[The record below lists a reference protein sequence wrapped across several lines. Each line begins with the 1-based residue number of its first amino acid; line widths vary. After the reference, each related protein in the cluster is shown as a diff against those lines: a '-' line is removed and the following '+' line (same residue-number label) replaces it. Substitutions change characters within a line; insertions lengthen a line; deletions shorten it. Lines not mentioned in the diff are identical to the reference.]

1 MHVVNLWTH
10 FNRETFLGVGNV
22 EDSVPGGNLI
32 LFKATV
38 IPFHVPL
45 CTSPKLPRQQ
55 FCQSATLQWL
65 LTTLHGSKTIPPV
78 IANRIKINAVTYHHC
93 GFCLLD

>member
-1 MHVVNLWTH
+1 MHVVHVVNLWTH
-10 FNRETFLGVGNV
+10 FNRETSLGVGNV

-45 CTSPKLPRQQ
+45 CTSPKLPQPIILPK
-55 FCQSATLQWL
+55 CNSSMA
-65 LTTLHGSKTIPPV
+65 
-78 IANRIKINAVTYHHC
+78 INDPAC
-93 GFCLLD
+93 K